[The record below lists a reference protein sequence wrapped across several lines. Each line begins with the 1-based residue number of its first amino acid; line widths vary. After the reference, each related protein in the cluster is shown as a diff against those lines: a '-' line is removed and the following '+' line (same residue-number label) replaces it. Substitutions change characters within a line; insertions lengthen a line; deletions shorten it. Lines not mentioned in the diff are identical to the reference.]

1 MRKNTSFRI
10 LKLWMITAVLAALGC
25 TVQAQEVLAVGIHV
39 DENAT
44 QTEGDGKEPQEEKS
58 GEKAE
63 TGQDAA
69 EESDKSEETSE
80 TVPGIES
87 IELVRGDMP
96 ALQQLKDAAAGRTDI
111 RRVMLA
117 ENGSVSSVATTPGAF
132 DISEGNITL
141 SENGGYEQIDKL
153 DAVVST
159 GTQGDEQYIVTG
171 STGEYNIHV
180 ESGAAPTIQ
189 VQGMQINMLP
199 DVAKKGGIYIEA
211 GASVTLVLGTADTIL
226 TGSQFMPGITLEPG
240 ASLNISG
247 AGVLNVSGGA
257 GADGISGVDNSQGG
271 TLKVDGGARLHVYS
285 DQEVACNVKVSSISN
300 KILQGT
306 LETPV
311 STGTNTKIQAE
322 NKNDRTE
329 KYPMVL
335 PAGYRSFAVS
345 TTADGGEYVSYFP
358 GADGNVQDSH
368 LLVDKNTPA
377 RHSYNLTGAGNTFA
391 SLGNLID
398 QEVKYTVIFN
408 ANGGTFH
415 ETEND
420 KLIFDGSKKIGY
432 GKTITGAPTDADV
445 ERNAHTLLNW
455 YRIQD
460 STADADKWNF
470 DRDQVVR
477 DNLTLYAT
485 WKPDSC
491 TVIYRSGNRN
501 VLTKEGYHYEDTL
514 EKADW
519 RPGSD
524 YNPGYTL
531 VYWVGEDGK
540 RWEFGTGGT
549 KLLKATTVLTA
560 VWLQDCTVIFDPNVV
575 GEEVTG
581 WPRQTTVPAT
591 WLVSRPDDR
600 PTRTGYRFTDWYK
613 DKACTEVWDFD
624 SDTARG
630 AKLTLYAGWGA
641 ENTTVTFHVDTE
653 AGESVTP
660 TTLSVGFGNTIG
672 EPSATKPKRTG
683 SLTTEYE
690 PEGWYT
696 DERLTKK
703 WDFSEELIDPDG
715 SFDLYVKWKQKTC
728 YAILTPGDREAL
740 PQEEIPKPVPYDSS
754 LETQYGVDGLNGE
767 FTKKGHKIT
776 GWRTSAGQ
784 PWELDKPLT
793 EDVTLR
799 AQWEAEVYEV
809 EFVTPA
815 DAPELPE
822 GDRRQSVVYNRSVQA
837 PAYPETEDAW
847 PGHTFLGWNTEED
860 GSGTYWKFSGEAGA
874 NLVEGPVTLYAQW
887 QWDEYKVTFQTY
899 TEDENP
905 PSEINGLHYGEKIP
919 EPAEP
924 VRDHYSFLGW
934 YKDEEHTQLWDFN
947 TDTITG
953 DIVLYAGWEGSI
965 IDVTLHVRYEP
976 EHAEHP
982 GEEVTVRPT
991 EDIRYGDFLDRDM
1004 LQSLDET
1011 KHRDGYT
1018 LNGWYMQP
1026 DYVEESIWEF
1036 AGMRAEPADEQMDLY
1051 AYWTWDE
1058 YTVNFVTYD
1067 GDEVNNIP
1075 PAEGVHFGEKITR
1088 PANDPVRE
1096 HYEFDDWYPDLD
1108 AEEKKP
1114 WKFDTDTVSG
1124 DMNLYADW
1132 IPDVYTLSFETNG
1145 GTPLNPVQVTY
1156 GTHVEQEAL
1165 KTERIGYE
1173 LTGWYKDPGLTEKFE
1188 PASDYVDRDM
1198 TIYAAWE
1205 LEKFSVRLHYRADK
1219 DSQEE
1224 EVITYTDVYQAGDYI
1239 TKPDKTIPHKTLSSW
1254 FTEPGWQKEKQWV
1267 FKRDKV
1273 SGDTDLYA
1281 YWSDTLY
1288 NVHFETYG
1296 GTEIEDKELAWGSL
1310 LEMPEA
1316 PEHEGCTF
1324 GGWYKDAE
1332 YKASWD
1338 FEEDFVDGD
1347 TTIYAR
1353 WNPNM
1358 YTVTFDAA
1366 GGSVTPAAQK
1376 VPYGSLVAE
1385 PAAPVREGYTLA
1397 GWKST
1402 DGDAGNWNFSQDTV
1416 AGDMTLTAQW
1426 TEAKAVAKEQQP
1438 GGGSG
1443 GGAGTSGTSGSGGSP
1458 VDSAAQALTDAV
1470 EGLKKILTGDKAPL
1484 TYAVTGI
1491 FLSAAAIIWLLKKR
1505 FK

>member
-1 MRKNTSFRI
+1 M
-10 LKLWMITAVLAALGC
+10 
-25 TVQAQEVLAVGIHV
+25 
-39 DENAT
+39 
-44 QTEGDGKEPQEEKS
+44 
-58 GEKAE
+58 
-63 TGQDAA
+63 
-69 EESDKSEETSE
+69 
-80 TVPGIES
+80 
-87 IELVRGDMP
+87 
-96 ALQQLKDAAAGRTDI
+96 
-111 RRVMLA
+111 
-117 ENGSVSSVATTPGAF
+117 
-132 DISEGNITL
+132 
-141 SENGGYEQIDKL
+141 
-153 DAVVST
+153 
-159 GTQGDEQYIVTG
+159 
-171 STGEYNIHV
+171 
-180 ESGAAPTIQ
+180 
-189 VQGMQINMLP
+189 
-199 DVAKKGGIYIEA
+199 
-211 GASVTLVLGTADTIL
+211 
-226 TGSQFMPGITLEPG
+226 
-240 ASLNISG
+240 
-247 AGVLNVSGGA
+247 
-257 GADGISGVDNSQGG
+257 
-271 TLKVDGGARLHVYS
+271 
-285 DQEVACNVKVSSISN
+285 
-300 KILQGT
+300 
-306 LETPV
+306 
-311 STGTNTKIQAE
+311 
-322 NKNDRTE
+322 
-329 KYPMVL
+329 
-335 PAGYRSFAVS
+335 
-345 TTADGGEYVSYFP
+345 
-358 GADGNVQDSH
+358 
-368 LLVDKNTPA
+368 
-377 RHSYNLTGAGNTFA
+377 
-391 SLGNLID
+391 
-398 QEVKYTVIFN
+398 
-408 ANGGTFH
+408 
-415 ETEND
+415 
-420 KLIFDGSKKIGY
+420 
-432 GKTITGAPTDADV
+432 
-445 ERNAHTLLNW
+445 
-455 YRIQD
+455 
-460 STADADKWNF
+460 
-470 DRDQVVR
+470 
-477 DNLTLYAT
+477 
-485 WKPDSC
+485 
-491 TVIYRSGNRN
+491 
-501 VLTKEGYHYEDTL
+501 
-514 EKADW
+514 
-519 RPGSD
+519 
-524 YNPGYTL
+524 
-531 VYWVGEDGK
+531 
-540 RWEFGTGGT
+540 
-549 KLLKATTVLTA
+549 LTA
-560 VWLQDCTVIFDPNVV
+560 VWLQDCTVIFDPNVA

-581 WPRQTTVPAT
+581 WPRQMTVPAT
-591 WLVSRPDDR
+591 WLVSRPDDK

-624 SDTARG
+624 SDTAKG

-660 TTLSVGFGNTIG
+660 TTLSVGFGNTID
-672 EPSATKPKRTG
+672 EPSAAKPKRTG

-690 PEGWYT
+690 PEGWYM
-696 DERLTKK
+696 DERLTKR
-703 WDFSEELIDPDG
+703 WDFSQELIDPDG
-715 SFDLYVKWKQKTC
+715 TFDLYVKWKQKTC
-728 YAILTPGDREAL
+728 YAILAPGDREAL

-754 LETQYGVDGLNGE
+754 LEMQYGIGGLDGT

-776 GWRTSAGQ
+776 GWRTTAGQ
-784 PWELDKPLT
+784 PWEMDKPLT
-793 EDVTLR
+793 EDVSLR
-799 AQWEAEVYEV
+799 AQWEAEVYDI
-809 EFVTPA
+809 EFATPA

-822 GDRRQSVVYNRSVQA
+822 SDRKQSVVYNRTVQA
-837 PAYPETEDAW
+837 PAYPETDDAW

-860 GSGTYWKFSGEAGA
+860 GSGTDWKFSGEAGA

-887 QWDEYKVTFQTY
+887 QWDEYAVTFHTY
-899 TEDENP
+899 AGDENP
-905 PSEINGLHYGEKIP
+905 PSEENGLHYGEKIP
-919 EPAEP
+919 VPAEP
-924 VRDHYSFLGW
+924 VREHYSFLGW
-934 YKDEEHTQLWDFN
+934 FKDEEHTQLWDFD

-953 DIVLYAGWEGSI
+953 DMVLYAGWEGSI

-982 GEEVTVRPT
+982 DEEVTVKPT
-991 EDIRYGDFLDRDM
+991 EDIRYGDFLDRGM
-1004 LQSLDET
+1004 LESLEET

-1018 LNGWYMQP
+1018 LNGWYMSP
-1026 DYVEESIWEF
+1026 DYAEESLWEF
-1036 AGMRAEPADEQMDLY
+1036 AGMRAEPAEEQMDLY

-1058 YTVNFVTYD
+1058 YTVDFVTYD

-1075 PAEGVHFGEKITR
+1075 PAEGVRFGEKVTR

-1108 AEEKKP
+1108 AEEKTP
-1114 WKFDTDTVSG
+1114 WKFDTDTVTG
-1124 DMNLYADW
+1124 DMSLYADW
-1132 IPDVYTLSFETNG
+1132 IPHVYTLSFETNG

-1173 LTGWYKDPGLTEKFE
+1173 LTGWYKDPGLTEKFNPE
-1188 PASDYVDRDM
+1188 RDYVDRDM

-1239 TKPDKTIPHKTLSSW
+1239 TKPDKTVPHKTLSSW
-1254 FTEPGWQKEKQWV
+1254 FTEPGWQKENQWV

-1296 GTEIEDKELAWGSL
+1296 GTEIEDRELAWGSL

-1338 FEEDFVDGD
+1338 FDEDFVDGD

-1443 GGAGTSGTSGSGGSP
+1443 GGAGTSETSGSGGSP

-1491 FLSAAAIIWLLKKR
+1491 FLSAAAIIWLLKRR